1 MTYAATPTKK
11 YHYDHRKTEISK
23 AQVAT
28 SKFIFL
34 RVKNSLK
41 SPSKEILL
49 KISKIFFL
57 KNLKFTMA
65 YFSLNFF
72 SKAEFISFVVNEWH
86 VAVTFLAIG

>member
-1 MTYAATPTKK
+1 MNEHTQQHPPMK
-11 YHYDHRKTEISK
+11 ISLWSSKK

-49 KISKIFFL
+49 KISK
-57 KNLKFTMA
+57 KKFEK
-65 YFSLNFF
+65 FKIHDGLF
-72 SKAEFISFVVNEWH
+72 
-86 VAVTFLAIG
+86 

>member
-1 MTYAATPTKK
+1 MVFEKL
-11 YHYDHRKTEISK
+11 SK

-49 KISKIFFL
+49 KISK
-57 KNLKFTMA
+57 KFEK
-65 YFSLNFF
+65 FKIHDGLF
-72 SKAEFISFVVNEWH
+72 
-86 VAVTFLAIG
+86 